1 MSGHLEEECA
11 LCGSDEDLVPDPN
24 LEGIYICGA
33 CQARS
38 DNHSAAIDHGYDD
51 EEPKIE

>member
-1 MSGHLEEECA
+1 MSEEPEKACVYCGELEN
-11 LCGSDEDLVPDPN
+11 LKPDPN
-24 LEGIYICGA
+24 LEEIWVCAA